1 MSHGTESTT
10 HPATRLDDD
19 DPVPGQDNPAHDTTL
34 LPSGIE
40 SPDANESVNRCSQSP
55 GAYVPYDAVQGCGAR
70 GTSRAGA
77 AFNEPELT
85 RPDDEPTTIG
95 ARTRFAFLNP
105 DRGGARLA
113 RGRVPIQHRSPTGV
127 VVPRIT
133 TETDNNTQRVAC
145 DSRAAPH
152 TMNEEMEEPRILE

>member
-1 MSHGTESTT
+1 MSHDTESTT

-40 SPDANESVNRCSQSP
+40 SPDANESANRCSQSP
-55 GAYVPYDAVQGCGAR
+55 GAYIPYDAAQGCGAR

-85 RPDDEPTTIG
+85 GPDDEPPTVG

-145 DSRAAPH
+145 DSRATPH
-152 TMNEEMEEPRILE
+152 TMNEEMEEPRI